1 MAGPLL
7 IWMGVTSDSFVPTE
21 SPADRQEKVARGE
34 A

>member
-1 MAGPLL
+1 
-7 IWMGVTSDSFVPTE
+7 MGVTSDSFVPTE